1 MYVIV
6 HRPWQSNSLKTGA
19 HFLVNRFQLET
30 SYKFRY
36 SDVELQNASGEGGKG
51 PPKPSKKAFKGK
63 AESPQA
69 SAGQKLFRQNAKSDA
84 SNEGPISENGHREDL

>member
-1 MYVIV
+1 ME
-6 HRPWQSNSLKTGA
+6 
-19 HFLVNRFQLET
+19 NRFQLET

-36 SDVELQNASGEGGKG
+36 YVELQNVSGEGGKG
-51 PPKPSKKAFKGK
+51 PSKPSKKAFKGK